1 MCPSLSKKNIIKNH
15 LNRLKQGEG
24 LLKIFAK
31 SQLKEFTKNNT
42 LKEGND
48 DENDV
53 YFLEK
58 SKIIFINGTDEEE
71 INQLKESILELIEG
85 SCEITKIIHLK
96 NRIYANNVDNK
107 SAVFTILRNQFKKMK
122 IFVDCKKS
130 LTIRI
135 TGPEADVI
143 CTELK
148 INEFLNSFAIQIV
161 SKGLEL
167 KRSEYKYLQSQRDKI
182 DDIKNQQIYLLIQV

>member
-1 MCPSLSKKNIIKNH
+1 
-15 LNRLKQGEG
+15 
-24 LLKIFAK
+24 
-31 SQLKEFTKNNT
+31 
-42 LKEGND
+42 
-48 DENDV
+48 V

-107 SAVFTILRNQFKKMK
+107 SAVFTILRNQFKNMK